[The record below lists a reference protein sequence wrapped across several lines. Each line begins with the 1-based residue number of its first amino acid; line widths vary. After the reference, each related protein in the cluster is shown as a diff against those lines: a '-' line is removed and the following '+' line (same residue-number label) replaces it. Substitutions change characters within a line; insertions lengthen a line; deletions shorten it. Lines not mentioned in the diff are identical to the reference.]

1 MLSSTTM
8 KMILHVTQ
16 YVGFFGAQI
25 TNTTLLLLLFTR
37 AKRLFGSYR
46 HVMAVFAFYS
56 LVYTWIEVITQ
67 PIMHIQGSM
76 FIVMMDGPIQFSIDV
91 GNKITC
97 LYCGSFALCIAL
109 LGAQF
114 FYRYMAVCKPDK
126 LRLIEGRCLGLLFL
140 PCIVVFVL
148 WTSCVYFGMANTQ
161 DKRDFM
167 RVKIMSTYDED
178 LFKKSFIAA
187 MYWTYGQNQERQF
200 RFLDIMGLSGCTV
213 LIVLCFLTIVFCA
226 LQVYWKMKDA
236 ENIMSAKTKELNRQ
250 LFVTLIFQTALPFIM
265 MYSPVGLILTLPIF
279 ELDIGRMMNFC
290 GASAGTYPALEPLI
304 AILFIRDFR
313 RTVLCQR
320 TKKCRI
326 SGINTFSQFSNSRT
340 NENTPSVFH

>member
-114 FYRYMAVCKPDK
+114 FYRYMAVCKYV
-126 LRLIEGRCLGLLFL
+126 ICN
-140 PCIVVFVL
+140 
-148 WTSCVYFGMANTQ
+148 SNTL
-161 DKRDFM
+161 
-167 RVKIMSTYDED
+167 T
-178 LFKKSFIAA
+178 L
-187 MYWTYGQNQERQF
+187 
-200 RFLDIMGLSGCTV
+200 IMGGPRDGKLPVGQD
-213 LIVLCFLTIVFCA
+213 VLC
-226 LQVYWKMKDA
+226 
-236 ENIMSAKTKELNRQ
+236 
-250 LFVTLIFQTALPFIM
+250 LI
-265 MYSPVGLILTLPIF
+265 
-279 ELDIGRMMNFC
+279 
-290 GASAGTYPALEPLI
+290 
-304 AILFIRDFR
+304 
-313 RTVLCQR
+313 
-320 TKKCRI
+320 RI
-326 SGINTFSQFSNSRT
+326 
-340 NENTPSVFH
+340 